1 MCVCDSVGETEGAE
15 AGGEVAAG
23 TRGGVRGFTRQ
34 RRQPQ
39 DLRGSQAA
47 RTALSPS
54 FLLSVLCN
62 YFVSLLLK
70 YFMVV

>member
-1 MCVCDSVGETEGAE
+1 MGETEGAE
-15 AGGEVAAG
+15 AGGEVAAR

-47 RTALSPS
+47 RTALSHS
-54 FLLSVLCN
+54 FPHVPCN
-62 YFVSLLLK
+62 YFVSLILK
-70 YFMVV
+70 CCMVV